1 MRISD
6 WSSDVCSSDLGSVG
20 IAQSVVQMRV
30 AGEDDATLPP
40 GEAGEVLVRGD
51 SVMKGYWR
59 NPDATAE
66 TLRGGW
72 LPDRKS
78 VVEGKSGSVRVDPG
92 GCGSLK
98 KKKRRHETKNRSNT
112 NKD

>member
-40 GEAGEVLVRGD
+40 GAAGEVLVRGD

-59 NPDATAE
+59 NPDPTAE
-66 TLRGGW
+66 PLRGGW
-72 LPDRKS
+72 LHNGDEIGRARCRGRVS
-78 VVEGKSGSVRVDPG
+78 QYVYIYVVDGYM
-92 GCGSLK
+92 K
-98 KKKRRHETKNRSNT
+98 KKNT
-112 NKD
+112 QDKHSYNTE